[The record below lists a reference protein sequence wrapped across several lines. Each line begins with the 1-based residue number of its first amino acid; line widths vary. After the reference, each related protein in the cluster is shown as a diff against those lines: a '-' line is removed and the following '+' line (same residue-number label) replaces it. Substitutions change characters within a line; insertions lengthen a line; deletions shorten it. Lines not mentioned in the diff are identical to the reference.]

1 MFSNWI
7 IRWEQWDIKRFS
19 FQVLSVHPYGSCEE
33 DCSWAGNCSPEGPR
47 ASRWAHLRSIDD
59 LSVCTRSVSSLS
71 ALCVHSYLENPP
83 KAPGAVSAEE
93 ALKYLLF
100 LVNVNDLY
108 DYSLGTYDFDLV
120 LMVAEKSQKVGD
132 CRGRGNTRLCVFT
145 ESVIV
150 RSVNK
155 FVDISNNDIPFDIFY
170 FSNIKQETLML
181 WEPVV

>member
-1 MFSNWI
+1 MKKTVPELEIALQKVHELRGEHTLDPSMTF
-7 IRWEQWDIKRFS
+7 
-19 FQVLSVHPYGSCEE
+19 LSVLALILH
-33 DCSWAGNCSPEGPR
+33 
-47 ASRWAHLRSIDD
+47 
-59 LSVCTRSVSSLS
+59 SV
-71 ALCVHSYLENPP
+71 LCVHSYLENPP

-132 CRGRGNTRLCVFT
+132 CRGRGTTRLYLSAMIYYILYT
-145 ESVIV
+145 ESLIV

-155 FVDISNNDIPFDIFY
+155 LVDHQDVLFKIRFTLFLIMIDHLIFF

-181 WEPVV
+181 

>member
-7 IRWEQWDIKRFS
+7 IWWEQWDIKQFS
-19 FQVLSVHPYGSCEE
+19 FQVLSVHPYCICEE
-33 DCSWAGNCSPEGPR
+33 DCSWAGNCSAEGPR
-47 ASRWAHLRSIDD
+47 ASRWAHLRPIDD
-59 LSVCTRSVSSLS
+59 LSVCTCSDPSLS

-120 LMVAEKSQKVGD
+120 LMVVEKSQKVGD
-132 CRGRGNTRLCVFT
+132 CRGRGTTRLYL
-145 ESVIV
+145 SAMI
-150 RSVNK
+150 
-155 FVDISNNDIPFDIFY
+155 Y
-170 FSNIKQETLML
+170 FIQNR
-181 WEPVV
+181 W